1 MSSEAERVRKVAAV
15 LVRDG
20 VAGLEALVFEH
31 PQPDGGVHRQLPAGT
46 VEPGEEPDAAAVREL
61 IEETGVLGVVE
72 TLAGVID
79 EEFEGEA
86 RRRWVYVMRSLEDGL
101 DDWPYECDCG
111 AAVRGVWVPL
121 EASVHPG
128 QQAWLDVGLGAVDHR
143 G

>member
-1 MSSEAERVRKVAAV
+1 MSEAERVRKVAAV

-20 VAGLEALVFEH
+20 SVGLEVLVFEH
-31 PQPDGGVHRQLPAGT
+31 PQPDGGTHRQLPAGT
-46 VEPGEEPDAAAVREL
+46 VEPGEAPEAAAVREL
-61 IEETGVLGVVE
+61 IEETGVLGAVE
-72 TLAGVID
+72 ALAGVID

-101 DDWPYECDCG
+101 DEWPYECDCG
-111 AAVRGVWVPL
+111 AAVRCAWVPL

-128 QQAWLDVGLGAVDHR
+128 QQAWLDVGRAWLTR